1 MFTKCVVCAFQGS
14 NMKDSDGTSLTI
26 EPVGLAIGVRA
37 CPIAAIGGF
46 LSFLLRTKLYGER
59 VVAM

>member
-1 MFTKCVVCAFQGS
+1 
-14 NMKDSDGTSLTI
+14 MKDSDGTSLTI